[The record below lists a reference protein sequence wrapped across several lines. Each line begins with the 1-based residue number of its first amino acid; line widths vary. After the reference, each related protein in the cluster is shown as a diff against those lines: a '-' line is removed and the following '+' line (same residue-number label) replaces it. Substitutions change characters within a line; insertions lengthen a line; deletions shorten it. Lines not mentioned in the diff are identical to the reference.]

1 MLAIR
6 FHFLYPHFYAKDVRD
21 PDRVEWPPHPDR
33 VYAALVNAAY
43 ATLEPERFRPLLH
56 WLASLDPPGIAAPEA
71 HPWNGHT
78 LFVPVKIQPAAA
90 GDFYLKAAKPENSV
104 SLGRLDLT
112 YLWPAAAPTPE
123 QCGLL
128 RELLGHVG
136 YLASP
141 RNMATGELAEDPGA
155 PDFVPAPDGD
165 YTLRVPHPQRLEAL
179 EKQHRLRVEE
189 GRVNYVDPGVFWAG
203 YRRALRPADGPRLT
217 NAFIRVALFRFPD
230 APELIHTRELA
241 EALRNRL
248 VACASDQL
256 GHVPNWIHGHADPG
270 QRFVPH
276 VALAPRAAVNQE
288 RADGRLAGLALLLP
302 VTATYHQDRTL
313 IAQVLTHPDLQE
325 FALGPTRVFL
335 QLHETRQL
343 RATREAPYTEPSRLW
358 ATVSPVMI
366 DRFPT
371 RHESLESILSLMLE
385 REGFP
390 LRDADIRYHAEAF
403 VAGVPPVFQFRHRHS
418 NYHKRPSFHM
428 RLELAQPVPGP
439 VTLGTTRYLG
449 LGHFIGLPA
458 GVPA

>member
-56 WLASLDPPGIAAPEA
+56 WLASLTPPGIQAPEA

-78 LFVPVKIQPAAA
+78 QFVPVKIQPAAS
-90 GDFYLKAAKPENSV
+90 GDFYLKAPKPENSV

-112 YLWPAAAPTPE
+112 YIWSEAAPTLE
-123 QCGLL
+123 QCGLM
-128 RELLGHVG
+128 RELLGNIG

-141 RNMATGELAEDPGA
+141 RNMATGELAEDPGS

-165 YTLRVPHPQRLEAL
+165 YTLRVPHPHRLEAL
-179 EKQHRLRVEE
+179 EKQHRIRVEE
-189 GRVNYVDPGVFWAG
+189 GRVNYVDPGVLWAG
-203 YRRALRPADGPRLT
+203 YRKAAPRSGLPRLT
-217 NAFIRVALFRFPD
+217 NAFERVALFRLLD
-230 APELIHTRELA
+230 APDLIHLRELA
-241 EALRNRL
+241 EGIRNRL
-248 VACASDQL
+248 VACAADQL
-256 GHVPNWIHGHADPG
+256 GQVPNWIHGHADPG

-276 VALAPRAAVNQE
+276 VALAPRAAVNHP
-288 RADGRLAGLALLLP
+288 RADGRLPGMALLLP
-302 VTATYHQDRTL
+302 ITERYDPHRAL
-313 IAQVLTHPDLQE
+313 IAQVLSHPDLQE
-325 FALGPTRVFL
+325 FTLGLTRVFL

-343 RATREAPYTEPSRLW
+343 RATQETPYTEPSRVW

-371 RHESLESILSLMLE
+371 RHESLESILSLMCE

-390 LRDADIRYHAEAF
+390 LQGAEIRYQVNPF
-403 VAGVPPVFQFRHRHS
+403 VTGVPPVSQFLRRHS
-418 NYHKRPSFHM
+418 NYHKRPSFHL
-428 RLELAQPVPGP
+428 RIELAQPVPGP

-458 GVPA
+458 RGPA